1 MSQQGPGVPLFYAFT
16 RPAWRRLAGP
26 GGGRGAATLELALA
40 LPVFLLLVVGLV
52 EFGLVLYVKGMITA
66 ASREGARYGAVYSLP
81 PRTESDIEAHV
92 QNYLQGLG
100 LTGAGVT
107 ATPPSG
113 GGSEAP
119 VSVRVS
125 YPYHFLVLSHL
136 VPHWAGTLNLSA
148 ETVMLLE

>member
-1 MSQQGPGVPLFYAFT
+1 MSPQGPGVPLFYAFT
-16 RPAWRRLAGP
+16 RRAGRRPGGP
-26 GGGRGAATLELALA
+26 GGTRGGATVELALA
-40 LPVFLLLVVGLV
+40 LPIFLLLIFGLV

-81 PRTESDIEAHV
+81 PRSQSDIEAHV
-92 QNYLQGLG
+92 QIYLHGLG
-100 LTGAGVT
+100 LNGAGVT

-113 GGSEAP
+113 GVSEAP

-136 VPHWAGTLNLSA
+136 IPHWAGTLNLSA